1 MTSQLPLRSRM
12 SEQLRALWLT
22 KDREHP
28 FVKGYLKTK
37 IKRTYLNGHTDGIS
51 DAGANVVERCFTLLG
66 HCLFHCLQKD
76 SVDFTGALLTDV
88 FSPVIARVDDKK
100 LESFHADETLQVH
113 KTSCKSMQN
122 FLKKNNS
129 CISTYK
135 LW

>member
-1 MTSQLPLRSRM
+1 M

-37 IKRTYLNGHTDGIS
+37 IKRTYLNGHTDGTS
-51 DAGANVVERCFTLLG
+51 DVGANVVERWFTLLG

-88 FSPVIARVDDKK
+88 FNPVIARVDDKK
-100 LESFHADETLQVH
+100 FESFHADETLQVH
-113 KTSCKSMQN
+113 ETR
-122 FLKKNNS
+122 L
-129 CISTYK
+129 
-135 LW
+135 